1 MPAPAAAVVCL
12 KAQPSSPGTD
22 REQRRA
28 VMTTTAA
35 RARVRRSI
43 SSLHDPWF
51 RLVGWLERRDW
62 DEGAILMVLAVV
74 IGAISG
80 IGVVVF
86 YRLIDLAY
94 MVFITWLGARLN
106 FGGLPSYRPFLTA
119 AGLWAAW
126 AVVRRA
132 RIPEGQNI
140 PAVQLAVAKGG
151 GLVEGRPVAVRTV
164 ASAITLGSGGSAGSE
179 GPVAVLG
186 AAVGSGLGRAFRFT
200 PRRIKILVGCG
211 TAAGISAAFNAPIA
225 GAFFALETVLGTFSA
240 GAFSPVIIASV
251 TGALIVRPF
260 LGAHPAFLLPSY
272 GEPEPWVVG
281 LLYPL
286 LGIACGLFSALY
298 TWMYF
303 SASDALKRTRV
314 PSPVQPLAGG
324 FAVGLI
330 VLASGGLLVGSGH
343 VAIPAE
349 VFGGVAW
356 YALVAL
362 ALGKVVATVITL
374 NYGGSGG
381 LFTPTLFIGAA
392 LGGGLGALMRDL
404 LPQADIH
411 PEAWGIVGMAGLVS
425 GATRTPITAILII
438 FEMTD
443 DYTLILPLMIVSVLS
458 YSIAR
463 GLSRDG
469 LNEGWLTRRGEQI
482 VHGADRA
489 IMDRILV
496 HEVFSAN
503 AVTVPPDARLPDIIA
518 AAGRT
523 STTALPVIDDGG
535 GLLGVITYED
545 LRAAMLDR
553 GELATVL
560 VAADLADLSE
570 VVTPGDSLREAL
582 RRMNVRAIDALPVV
596 ETKPPD
602 FVGDGLSES
611 PRYLGVLTRAALL
624 AAYERRLLQEV

>member
-1 MPAPAAAVVCL
+1 
-12 KAQPSSPGTD
+12 
-22 REQRRA
+22 
-28 VMTTTAA
+28 MTATRTH
-35 RARVRRSI
+35 VRRSL
-43 SSLHDPWF
+43 SRLHDPWF
-51 RLVGWLERRDW
+51 RLVAWVERRDW
-62 DEGAILMVLAVV
+62 DEGAILMAFAVA
-74 IGAISG
+74 IGAVAG
-80 IGVVVF
+80 IGVVLF

-94 MVFITWLGARLN
+94 FVFITWLGTRINA
-106 FGGLPSYRPFLTA
+106 GGHASYRPLLTA
-119 AGLWAAW
+119 AGVWAAW
-126 AVVRRA
+126 AIVRRA
-132 RIPEGQNI
+132 RVPDGQNI

-151 GLVEGRPVAVRTV
+151 GIVKARPVAVRTV

-186 AAVGSGLGRAFRFT
+186 AAVGSALGRAFRFT
-200 PRRIKILVGCG
+200 PRRLKILVGCG

-251 TGALIVRPF
+251 TGALVVRPF
-260 LGAHPAFLLPSY
+260 LGSHPAFLLPSY

-286 LGIACGLFSALY
+286 LGVACGLFSALY

-303 SASDALKRTRV
+303 RASDALQRTPV
-314 PSPVQPLAGG
+314 PSPLRPITGG
-324 FAVGLI
+324 FAVGAI
-330 VLASGGLLVGSGH
+330 VLASGGLLVGNGH

-349 VFGGVAW
+349 VFGGIVW
-356 YALVAL
+356 YALLAL
-362 ALGKVVATVITL
+362 AIGKVVATVITL

-392 LGGGLGALMRDL
+392 LGGGLGSLMRDL

-469 LNEGWLTRRGEQI
+469 LNEGWLTRRGEHI

-496 HEVFSAN
+496 AEVFDSN
-503 AVTVPPDARLPDIIA
+503 AVTVPPEARLGDIIH

-523 STTALPVIDDGG
+523 STTALPVVDDQG
-535 GLLGVITYED
+535 GLAGVITYED
-545 LRAAMLDR
+545 LRTTMLDR
-553 GELATVL
+553 GELASVL
-560 VAADLADLSE
+560 VAADLAAPSE
-570 VVTPGDSLREAL
+570 VVAPGDSLREAL
-582 RRMNVRAIDALPVV
+582 RLMNVRAIDALPVV
-596 ETKPPD
+596 VARPPGMA
-602 FVGDGLSES
+602 GDGTTEA
-611 PRYLGVLTRAALL
+611 PRYLGILTRAGLL